1 MTAELPPFCYHR
13 PPPTVSEFG
22 EPRGLVYEV
31 VREMARRIG
40 HSGTV
45 EFMGWSRA
53 QEVALIEPNV
63 GILALTR
70 SPEREPFYNW
80 MVDIV
85 DDDLILVGGTGVDVS
100 SLDKVRERPTGVL
113 RTSGAEALLREQK
126 FTRIEPAS
134 EEWVNAMK
142 LRDRRIDAWLAP
154 RLMVLFGWR
163 EIGGDA
169 SVLNIG
175 QIVRPSPI
183 YFAASRDVSEAEA
196 DRWRGAF
203 AAAQGGRHLRPDPRL
218 LPAAQGRADPGRNPP
233 LRSHRVGILKPLRP
247 ERRRPSLRYALDQ
260 GAVAVPCGAGTG
272 AAIPRDRG

>member
-1 MTAELPPFCYHR
+1 
-13 PPPTVSEFG
+13 
-22 EPRGLVYEV
+22 
-31 VREMARRIG
+31 MARRIG
-40 HSGTV
+40 HSGNV

-70 SPEREPFYNW
+70 ISGARAVLQLDGRYRRRRPGPGRRRW
-80 MVDIV
+80 RRR
-85 DDDLILVGGTGVDVS
+85 LG
-100 SLDKVRERPTGVL
+100 LDKVRDRPTGVL
-113 RTSGAEALLREQK
+113 RTSGAEALLREEK

-175 QIVRPSPI
+175 QIVRRSPI

-196 DRWRGAF
+196 ERWRSAPSSRF
-203 AAAQGGRHLRPDPRL
+203 KRRRYLRPDPRL
-218 LPAAQGRADPGRNPP
+218 LPAA
-233 LRSHRVGILKPLRP
+233 
-247 ERRRPSLRYALDQ
+247 
-260 GAVAVPCGAGTG
+260 
-272 AAIPRDRG
+272 

>member
-1 MTAELPPFCYHR
+1 MRALFLVLAALLASLAVAPRAHAAELRLVTGELPPFCYHR

-40 HSGTV
+40 HSGNV

-53 QEVALIEPNV
+53 QEVALTEPNV

-85 DDDLILVGGTGVDVS
+85 DDDLILVGGNGVDVS

-126 FTRIEPAS
+126 FLRIEPAS

-175 QIVRPSPI
+175 QIVRTSPI

-203 AAAQGGRHLRPDPRL
+203 QQL
-218 LPAAQGRADPGRNPP
+218 RADGTFDR
-233 LRSHRVGILKPLRP
+233 ILAYYRRLKVEPIP
-247 ERRRPSLRYALDQ
+247 EETRRF
-260 GAVAVPCGAGTG
+260 
-272 AAIPRDRG
+272 DRIEWGY